1 MDSGTEHYRRYCAGE
16 ESGLAAIIREYKDG
30 LIFYLYGIVGD
41 IHTAEDLAEDTFVLL
56 GVKKPR
62 NRETASFKTWLYT
75 IGRNRALD
83 WLRRRRR
90 EALPAEGLP
99 SAELPDDA
107 AQLEQTYLQQEEKR
121 LLHRAMGRLSSDHR
135 QVLWLLYFEDMSAKQ
150 AAQVMGKSVHG
161 IETLAYRARL
171 ALKTQMKTEGFSDE
185 NQ

>member
-1 MDSGTEHYRRYCAGE
+1 MDSGAEQYRRYCAGE

-41 IHTAEDLAEDTFVLL
+41 IHIAEDLAEDTFVLL

-75 IGRNRALD
+75 IARNRALD

-90 EALPAEGLP
+90 TALPPEELLP
-99 SAELPDDA
+99 ELPDDA
-107 AQLEQTYLQQEEKR
+107 IQLEQDYFRQEEKKQ
-121 LLHRAMGRLSSDHR
+121 LHRAMGRLSPDYR

-161 IETLAYRARL
+161 VETLAYRARL
-171 ALKTQMKTEGFSDE
+171 ALKAQMETEGLSDE
-185 NQ
+185 DQ